1 MDDINIGRKIL
12 EYRKSKNLS
21 IRELAELAQVTPSLL
36 SQIERGLA
44 NPSINTLKIIARI
57 LDAPLFTFFTESK
70 DTDELV
76 VREDKRKKMI
86 FPENNNL
93 SYELLS
99 PNLQG
104 ALEFLLMDLTPNS
117 QSSEELMSH
126 EGEEA
131 AYIIEGKVDLYLAD
145 EVITLNRGDSVKIL
159 PHMKHKWK
167 NKYDE
172 NVKVVFAIT
181 PPSF

>member
-1 MDDINIGRKIL
+1 
-12 EYRKSKNLS
+12 
-21 IRELAELAQVTPSLL
+21 
-36 SQIERGLA
+36 
-44 NPSINTLKIIARI
+44 
-57 LDAPLFTFFTESK
+57 
-70 DTDELV
+70 
-76 VREDKRKKMI
+76 MI

-131 AYIIEGKVDLYLAD
+131 AYVIEGKVDLYLD
-145 EVITLNRGDSVKIL
+145 NEIITLNRGDSVKIL
-159 PHMKHKWK
+159 PHMKHKWE